1 MFCFYSIRNC
11 VCIKD
16 PDQVESKG
24 VLPMCLGAA
33 ELGLGVSSAPAL
45 SQWHFG
51 VRRDQVGVRWGD
63 SLREKQ

>member
-1 MFCFYSIRNC
+1 MFCFYSIRNR

-16 PDQVESKG
+16 PDQAKGKG

-51 VRRDQVGVRWGD
+51 VRRDQVGVRCGD
-63 SLREKQ
+63 ILQEKQ